1 AGSPVQGLKNLFITP
16 RLGSHTREARL
27 RSSWYVAHRMHEAIT
42 AGQQRGPDALP
53 SAPMDFGLPGTVS
66 SSQWPEAEFEA
77 R

>member
-1 AGSPVQGLKNLFITP
+1 MQGLKNLFITP

-42 AGQQRGPDALP
+42 AEQRGVGYVP
-53 SAPMDFGLPGTVS
+53 SAPMDMELPGAVS
-66 SSQWPEAEFEA
+66 PSQWGEQDLMI